1 MAKISVNKFAEY
13 LVSSAGRRR
22 RILIEQKTP
31 NTFQVNYYQYSEG
44 IIKDFILSKCTDLGI
59 LDDGLKKL
67 LKKKPTNEF
76 EFYRISANID
86 ALESMYAFER
96 DKNFRADKL
105 TRGISNPPK
114 LNFKNVDIS
123 VRPEIIIMNKSGTK
137 PKNVGAIKL
146 YFSKQTKLDKVLGE
160 YISGLVFE
168 FTKTF
173 LGKHGKP
180 AKNNCFV
187 IDVFGKNIIKAPNAY
202 KRLINDVEAACEEIS
217 IRWPTL

>member
-44 IIKDFILSKCTDLGI
+44 IIKDFILSQCIDISI

-76 EFYRISANID
+76 EFHRINANID
-86 ALESMYAFER
+86 AIESMYAFEN
-96 DKNFRADKL
+96 DKNFRANKL
-105 TRGISNPPK
+105 TKGITNPPK
-114 LNFKNVDIS
+114 LKFKGVDIS
-123 VRPEIIIMNKSGTK
+123 VRPEIILFNTSSTKEKS
-137 PKNVGAIKL
+137 VGAVKL
-146 YFSKQTKLDKVLGE
+146 YFSKQTELDKNFGE

-168 FTKTF
+168 FVKTN
-173 LGKHGKP
+173 LSKQGKP
-180 AKNNCFV
+180 SKNISFV
-187 IDVFGKNIIKAPNAY
+187 IDVFSKKIIKAPNVY